1 MIVSLF
7 KFFVFFMIIRFIMRQ
22 FSGFGS
28 NTANQH
34 TYAPPRPEPQE
45 HYQQKT
51 AGFRENT
58 EKFKPKDDE
67 YVDWEEVK

>member
-1 MIVSLF
+1 
-7 KFFVFFMIIRFIMRQ
+7 MRQ

-28 NTANQH
+28 NTANQRS
-34 TYAPPRPEPQE
+34 YAPPRPEPQE

-51 AGFRENT
+51 AGFKDNT

-67 YVDWEEVK
+67 YVEWEEVK